1 MPLMHPFSS
10 SAPPRDILGYS
21 IIFLSSIL
29 LGIWAV
35 KGTIALRNS
44 LLGVETLLSIIYCY
58 QFFKSSPKIPI
69 KNWTPLVLLGL
80 MFLWVIIHY
89 LFLSR
94 FPDQQLHEL
103 KSTWFRSGLATIVGI
118 GTGIALLKRPN
129 AINCLWL
136 GILGS
141 FAYLFYQYIPKVI
154 ALNSVFAP
162 DYVNYIFYGKI
173 SAVLAGTIL
182 LAGLLG
188 TMLDTDKRSNWFA
201 TMMVAIL
208 TLVGLTVTLY
218 VYVFILDTRN
228 GVGLAFI
235 LLALFC
241 LLMLRRLVI
250 NILGKLSKAQTRSSR
265 VSGLLLTIFFF
276 LVLGSVTILSAKEH
290 VKHNPGWSSMWEDTK
305 TSLQIEKY
313 PNWQNPQALGY
324 PVNATGQVVKGNTYE
339 RVAWATAGVRIFLPQ
354 NPYGLGILKGPFT
367 VLMQESYP
375 NSTSYL
381 SSTHSAWVE
390 IGLAFGYPALFLLLG
405 ALFFLG
411 LLSLSSTSQFQ
422 ATAITF
428 SVGLI
433 ALYTVGEVSSQHAIE
448 MLFFLISLATALLFP
463 CKSKAMQNNH

>member
-1 MPLMHPFSS
+1 MSVS
-10 SAPPRDILGYS
+10 EARGERDILGWTL
-21 IIFLSSIL
+21 ILCSSLL

-58 QFFKSSPKIPI
+58 QFFKSNPKIPI
-69 KNWTPLVLLGL
+69 KNWTPLILLGL
-80 MFLWVIIHY
+80 MFFWVICHY

-103 KSTWFRSGLATIVGI
+103 KSTWFRAFLATVVGL
-118 GTGIALLKRPN
+118 GTGLALLKRPN

-141 FAYLFYQYIPKVI
+141 FAYLFYQYIPKAM
-154 ALNSVFAP
+154 ALNSLFAP

-173 SAVLAGTIL
+173 SAVLVGTIL
-182 LAGLLG
+182 VAGLLG
-188 TMLDTDKRSNWFA
+188 TMLDTAKRSNWFV
-201 TMMVAIL
+201 MIMVALL
-208 TLVGLTVTLY
+208 TLGGLTIALY
-218 VYVFILDTRN
+218 VYVFILDARN
-228 GVGLAFI
+228 GVGLVFI

-241 LLMLRRLVI
+241 LLILRRIVI
-250 NILGKLSKAQTRSSR
+250 NILGNLKKPQTRSSR

-276 LVLGSVTILSAKEH
+276 LVLGSVTVLSIKEH

-324 PVNATGQVVKGNTYE
+324 PVNATGQVVKVNTYE

-367 VLMQESYP
+367 VLMKESYP
-375 NSTSYL
+375 NSTTYL
-381 SSTHSAWVE
+381 PSTHSAWVE
-390 IGLAFGYPALFLLLG
+390 IGLAFGYPALFLLLS
-405 ALFFLG
+405 ALSFLG
-411 LLSLSSTSQFQ
+411 FLSLSSKSQFQ
-422 ATAITF
+422 ATALVF

-433 ALYTVGEVSSQHAIE
+433 ALYALGEISSQHAIE

-463 CKSKAMQNNH
+463 SRPKATQDAVKK